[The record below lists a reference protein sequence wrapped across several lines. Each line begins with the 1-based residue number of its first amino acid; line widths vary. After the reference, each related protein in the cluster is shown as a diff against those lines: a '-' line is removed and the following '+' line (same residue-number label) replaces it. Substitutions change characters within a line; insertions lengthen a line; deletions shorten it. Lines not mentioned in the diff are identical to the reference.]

1 MAAAEVHR
9 IAARLRAERIPADVI
24 WLDIDFQDRNR
35 PFTTNP
41 ATFPDLPALT
51 RELRQQGLRLVVIT
65 DLHIA
70 AAPGQ
75 GYSPYDSGVA
85 GDHFLK
91 RPDGSLYVGPVW
103 PGPSVFADFT
113 RRDTRAWWGTL
124 YRAFVAATIFILA
137 SKSGTPTVFAPPPNV
152 FY

>member
-1 MAAAEVHR
+1 MAPEGVLLLTAGCR
-9 IAARLRAERIPADVI
+9 ARTFPADVI
-24 WLDIDFQDRNR
+24 WLDIDYQDRNR

-70 AAPGQ
+70 AAAGQ
-75 GYSPYDSGVA
+75 GYSPYDTGIA

-91 RPDGSLYVGPVW
+91 RPDGSLYVSPVC
-103 PGPSVFADFT
+103 PAPS
-113 RRDTRAWWGTL
+113 
-124 YRAFVAATIFILA
+124 AFPVST
-137 SKSGTPTVFAPPPNV
+137 THD
-152 FY
+152 

>member
-1 MAAAEVHR
+1 MSAGEVR
-9 IAARLRAERIPADVI
+9 GIADRLRAERIPADVI

-41 ATFPDLPALT
+41 ATFPDLPALALD
-51 RELRQQGLRLVVIT
+51 LRQQGLRLVVIT

-75 GYSPYDSGVA
+75 GYSPYDSGIA

-91 RPDGSLYVGPVW
+91 QADASLYVGQVW
-103 PGPSVFADFT
+103 PGPSVFPDFT
-113 RRDTRAWWGTL
+113 RRETRAWWGSL
-124 YRAFVAATIFILA
+124 YRDFVAAGIAGA
-137 SKSGTPTVFAPPPNV
+137 SNRRHFCWAIAC
-152 FY
+152 